1 MYVSMK
7 PLLEHAAANHYAV
20 MAANAMNMEM
30 ARAAISA
37 ADEKQAPL
45 IIIIGGMQMAKHATA
60 ELMAPMIR
68 RLAEE
73 TTAPVALCLDHGA
86 NLEKVVYALSNQFT
100 SIMLDGSK
108 LPMEE
113 NIAATRLVVQL
124 CHSIGVGVEGELGHV
139 GQAAA
144 LDGRDASLYTS
155 PEDAARF
162 ARETGVDCLAVA
174 VGTAHGKYPEGFVPQ
189 INFELIER
197 IKAATGGM
205 PIALHGG
212 SGSGDE
218 NIRKAVKAGINKINL
233 ATDLQNASREGT
245 IEAYQDGGDYVRM
258 IQTAELRCKEL
269 LMHWMELS
277 GSCGQAAKIRLPYT
291 FSRLQGDAKNTAVG
305 E

>member
-7 PLLEHAAANHYAV
+7 PILAHASAHGYAV

-30 ARAAISA
+30 ARAVISA

-45 IIIIGGMQMAKHATA
+45 IVIIGGMQMARHAA
-60 ELMAPMIR
+60 AALMAPMIR

-86 NLEKVVYALSNQFT
+86 NLQKVVYALNNGFS

-108 LPMEE
+108 LPFEE
-113 NIAATRLVVQL
+113 NAAVTKQVVEL
-124 CHSIGVGVEGELGHV
+124 CHGVGVGVEGELGHV
-139 GQAAA
+139 GMAAD

-155 PEDAARF
+155 PEQAARF
-162 ARETGVDCLAVA
+162 AAATGVDCLAVA
-174 VGTAHGKYPEGFVPQ
+174 IGTAHGKYPEGFVPQ
-189 INFELIER
+189 INFDLLR
-197 IKAATGGM
+197 KIKAATHGM

-218 NIRKAVKAGINKINL
+218 NIRKAVAAGVNKINL
-233 ATDLQNASREGT
+233 ATDLQNASREGA
-245 IEAYQDGGDYVRM
+245 IEAYEAGGDYIQM
-258 IQTAELRCKEL
+258 IQNAELHCKEL

-277 GSCGQAAKIRLPYT
+277 GSCGQAKKIPLPYT
-291 FSRLQGDAKNTAVG
+291 FSRLQGDYKNNISG